1 MAHFAADYCN
11 LHIKI
16 VNFEAGDR
24 LPVSVSVLQS
34 TGWQTPPK
42 EVCSVDGNLT
52 APSTTVLFESLPIG
66 VPLFLSLKGAVKLA
80 DGRTDTLISGLEGY
94 LGGSATLNVEA
105 IRHDARER
113 HQHYPHPQRGEKSNQ
128 SKRERDHGWDDG
140 ARRIQRQY
148 SIDNHQSRQHSR
160 PTGSGGYANLSSTIS
175 RLEKQVQDAERVQRV
190 LQTELKKVVD
200 DMNRMK
206 TSSFFNEREHAL
218 EHLRL
223 QQRVTNLTK
232 STIFTNFGNKSS
244 AQKSQNTT
252 DKKDN
257 ASPNQRIVDNLR
269 GSNTQ
274 TSGVTKKDIQEPE
287 TIDRK
292 LSVLS
297 RQRIMKLDDLNTR
310 FDVCQSEF
318 NGLME
323 TLKRTSRRSD
333 KMKIKDALSQLYGNL
348 EKLQYVEID
357 SVVVGDLQSG
367 QKEAKEAR
375 KRLTK
380 QVETLLT
387 SVKSAVKQLQS

>member
-1 MAHFAADYCN
+1 
-11 LHIKI
+11 
-16 VNFEAGDR
+16 
-24 LPVSVSVLQS
+24 
-34 TGWQTPPK
+34 
-42 EVCSVDGNLT
+42 
-52 APSTTVLFESLPIG
+52 
-66 VPLFLSLKGAVKLA
+66 
-80 DGRTDTLISGLEGY
+80 
-94 LGGSATLNVEA
+94 
-105 IRHDARER
+105 
-113 HQHYPHPQRGEKSNQ
+113 
-128 SKRERDHGWDDG
+128 
-140 ARRIQRQY
+140 
-148 SIDNHQSRQHSR
+148 
-160 PTGSGGYANLSSTIS
+160 
-175 RLEKQVQDAERVQRV
+175 
-190 LQTELKKVVD
+190 
-200 DMNRMK
+200 MNRMK
-206 TSSFFNEREHAL
+206 TSSFFNEREHA
-218 EHLRL
+218 RL

>member
-1 MAHFAADYCN
+1 MTHFAADYCN
-11 LHIKI
+11 LHIKV

-42 EVCSVDGNLT
+42 EVCSVDGNLS
-52 APSTTVLFESLPIG
+52 APATTVLFESLPIG

-113 HQHYPHPQRGEKSNQ
+113 RQHYPQTQRGEKRNQ
-128 SKRERDHGWDDG
+128 ANRDRDNGWDDG
-140 ARRIQRQY
+140 ARRMQRQY
-148 SIDNHQSRQHSR
+148 SIDNHQSRQQSQ
-160 PTGSGGYANLSSTIS
+160 PTGSGGSAHLSSTIS

-190 LQTELKKVVD
+190 LQTQLNKVVD
-200 DMNRMK
+200 DVNRMK
-206 TSSFFNEREHAL
+206 TSSFLNPAEHA
-218 EHLRL
+218 RL
-223 QQRVTNLTK
+223 QQRVENLTK

-244 AQKSQNTT
+244 AQRGLNTT
-252 DKKDN
+252 DKNDN
-257 ASPNQRIVDNLR
+257 TSPNQRTVPDLR

-274 TSGVTKKDIQEPE
+274 SSGVVEKNMQEPS

-318 NGLME
+318 KGLME
-323 TLKRTSRRSD
+323 TLKRTSRHSD